1 VTHQEIEELLGA
13 YALDALDADERDEV
27 EAHLA
32 TCPRCRAEVSAHREV
47 TAMLGNAVVEGPA
60 SAPED
65 LWDRI
70 STSLQEEP
78 PALVPVVRPSRG
90 RKLALVSV
98 FGAVAAG
105 LILVVGLLAAK
116 VSNLDNQVTSLNHQ
130 ATVSSV
136 ILSPHRTVQLTST
149 PSAWSVEAVISASG
163 EGYIINPSMPPLSR
177 SQTFQ
182 LWALSRGKVVSL
194 GVLGRRPNGAAIR
207 VEPTMTVLMITAEP
221 DHKLRALQ
229 AGAKD
234 FLSKPLDLAEV
245 RARAF
250 NILEVRLLHMESK
263 KHTKALEQTVWELEA
278 SREVV
283 RLKTLEE
290 RKRLELELAL
300 AEETQRSLLPRCLPQ
315 FENYRVHAFNSP
327 TRYVGGD
334 FYDFVQLNSGEW
346 VGVLA
351 DVSGKGMSAA
361 LLSSLLLGA
370 LSMEF
375 RYGTQPP
382 EVLNR
387 VNQLLC
393 ERSLPYQF
401 VTVFLFLLSPQG
413 LGQFISAGHN
423 PPICSVPPRERSK
436 SCPPAI

>member
-1 VTHQEIEELLGA
+1 MTHQEIEELLGA

-149 PSAWSVEAVISASG
+149 PAAWSVEAVISASG

-207 VEPTMTVLMITAEP
+207 VEPTMTVLMFTAEP
-221 DHKLRALQ
+221 LGGTPVPTTPVL
-229 AGAKD
+229 
-234 FLSKPLDLAEV
+234 V
-245 RARAF
+245 RG
-250 NILEVRLLHMESK
+250 NLPVRL
-263 KHTKALEQTVWELEA
+263 
-278 SREVV
+278 
-283 RLKTLEE
+283 
-290 RKRLELELAL
+290 
-300 AEETQRSLLPRCLPQ
+300 
-315 FENYRVHAFNSP
+315 
-327 TRYVGGD
+327 
-334 FYDFVQLNSGEW
+334 
-346 VGVLA
+346 
-351 DVSGKGMSAA
+351 
-361 LLSSLLLGA
+361 
-370 LSMEF
+370 
-375 RYGTQPP
+375 
-382 EVLNR
+382 
-387 VNQLLC
+387 
-393 ERSLPYQF
+393 
-401 VTVFLFLLSPQG
+401 
-413 LGQFISAGHN
+413 
-423 PPICSVPPRERSK
+423 
-436 SCPPAI
+436 